1 MPMREK
7 GLKNEV
13 LPEHAA
19 LFVRHVLYFYG
30 YNVVSVRNLT
40 TFVKQ

>member
-30 YNVVSVRNLT
+30 DNVVSVKKCLPL
-40 TFVKQ
+40 